1 MAITKDQFIQD
12 AVNEIANYPTIARRF
27 QIGDP
32 LITQGMAS
40 IAAMLADLSSQ
51 VEVTTGE
58 VYLKARDATVKADAS
73 VKGVLPFGTPCIAN
87 IQVLNKGST
96 RLSILTGRVLRDQ
109 SGRMWRVATGAQL
122 EPLATGTIV
131 ARQVELRTVAHTVT
145 QNQPFYM
152 IELAEPTVGY
162 IAEVSVT
169 GWDYK
174 PEFCNVLSGDLSY
187 HIQVDEQQTISLVF
201 GVTGLAGTQPAT
213 GSTIELTLYDTE
225 GEITQKVGLEFY
237 FEYSDPTENALMTL
251 SEVVQAGEAP
261 MSVTTMREVCSYPG
275 IYSENAVYL
284 SNFDFLVRKKLGD
297 VSFLS
302 VWNELKEESVRGPS
316 LDHINKLF
324 VSVLKDGANAQVLQ
338 ADITK
343 IVQTADNSLRLKFV
357 ATVEKTVPLQI
368 TLYVPS
374 TYDAA
379 EIRQAVMALV
389 LAKYGRQ
396 SAWAKRGEA
405 KILKKDLYDLF
416 RTNVPALTQR
426 IADISIDSIGDDT
439 ADLPEHFRYVTAES
453 LTVITETAK

>member
-12 AVNEIANYPTIARRF
+12 AVNEIANYPTIAKRF

-40 IAAMLADLSSQ
+40 IAAMLADLSTQ

-73 VKGVLPFGTPCIAN
+73 VKGVLPFGKPCVAN
-87 IQVLNKGST
+87 IQVLNNGTK

-109 SGRMWRVATGAQL
+109 SGRMWRVSTGAQV
-122 EPLATGTIV
+122 EPLASGIIV

-145 QNQPFYM
+145 QNQPFYAV
-152 IELAEPTVGY
+152 ELAEPTIGH
-162 IAEVSVT
+162 IAEVTVT

-174 PEFCNVLSGDLSY
+174 PEFCNVISGDLSY
-187 HIQVDEQQTISLVF
+187 HIQVDEQQVISLVF

-213 GSTIELTLYDTE
+213 GSKIEITLYDTE
-225 GEITQKVGLEFY
+225 GEIAQKVGIEYY
-237 FEYSDPTENALMTL
+237 FEYSDPTENAVMKLA
-251 SEVVQAGEAP
+251 EVIQAGEAP
-261 MSVTTMREVCSYPG
+261 MSITTMREVCSYPG

-284 SNFDFLVRKKLGD
+284 SNFDFLLRKKLGA
-297 VSFLS
+297 VTFLS

-316 LDHINKLF
+316 VNHINKLF
-324 VSVLKDGANAQVLQ
+324 VAVLKDGANVEALQSSVTSYIQV
-338 ADITK
+338 
-343 IVQTADNSLRLKFV
+343 ADNSLRIAFV
-357 ATVEKTVPLQI
+357 SVVEKSVPLQI

-374 TYDAA
+374 TYDAS
-379 EIRQAVMALV
+379 EIKQSVVALV
-389 LAKYGRQ
+389 LANYGRQ

-426 IADISIDSIGDDT
+426 IADISIDSIGDDST
-439 ADLPEHFRYVTAES
+439 DLPEDFRYVTAQS
-453 LTVITETAK
+453 LTVLTETAK

>member
-73 VKGVLPFGTPCIAN
+73 VKGVLPFGKPCVAN
-87 IQVLNKGST
+87 IQVTNRGAK
-96 RLSILTGRVLRDQ
+96 RLTILTGRVLRDQ
-109 SGRMWRVATGAQL
+109 SGRMWRVATGAQI
-122 EPLATGTIV
+122 EPSDVGMIV
-131 ARQVELRTVAHTVT
+131 ARQVELRTVTHTVS
-145 QNQPFYM
+145 QNQPFYT
-152 IELAEPTVGY
+152 IELAEPAIGY
-162 IAEVSVT
+162 IAEVDAV
-169 GWDYK
+169 GWNYA

-187 HIQVDEQQTISLVF
+187 HIQVDEQQVISLVF

-213 GSTIELTLYDTE
+213 GSRIDLTLYDTE
-225 GEITQKVGLEFY
+225 GEISQKVGLEYY

-251 SEVVQAGEAP
+251 SAVIQAGEAP
-261 MSVTTMREVCSYPG
+261 MSITTMREVCSYPG
-275 IYSENAVYL
+275 IYSENAVYR
-284 SNFDFLVRKKLGD
+284 SNFDFLLRKKLGE

-302 VWNELKEESVRGPS
+302 VWNELKEEAVRGAS

-324 VSVLKDGANAQVLQ
+324 VSVLKDGANAQALHTDVTTIVLN
-338 ADITK
+338 
-343 IVQTADNSLRLKFV
+343 ADNSLRLKFV
-357 ATVEKTVPLQI
+357 EAIEKAVPLQI

-379 EIRQAVMALV
+379 EIEQAVIALV
-389 LAKYGRQ
+389 LANYGRQ

-416 RTNVPALTQR
+416 RINVPALTQR
-426 IADISIDSIGDDT
+426 IADISIDSIGDASD
-439 ADLPEHFRYVTAES
+439 DLPEHFRYVTEQS
-453 LTVITETAK
+453 LTVLTETAK